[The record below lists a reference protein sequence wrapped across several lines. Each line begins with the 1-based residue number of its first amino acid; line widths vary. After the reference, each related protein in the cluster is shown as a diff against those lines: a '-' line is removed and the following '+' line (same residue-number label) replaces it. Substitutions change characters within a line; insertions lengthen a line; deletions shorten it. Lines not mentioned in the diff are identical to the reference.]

1 MNKKII
7 GLLLA
12 IPALMGFGLTS
23 CSDEESMAIKET
35 AQERLVDV
43 TLTASLTNSTRA
55 SFDPEGNIIK
65 FKWEKDDIV
74 NVVNKATGKWL
85 GKLTVSKVLSD
96 PRTCI
101 FAGQIMIAPGDI
113 DLNFYYLG
121 KEGSPEFNS
130 DLTVKPY
137 VVDFSNQD
145 GNANFAKDDV
155 LIATAHY
162 ADASDGKLGTL
173 DFSRDFAYGRFILKH
188 NGEEVD
194 LTGKTVTISA
204 NTGKLYNKT
213 SLDFKNAEYSY
224 EEGSINITPSSN
236 SFYVSLF
243 KSEAVNLKFT
253 VDMGNNTIFEGTI
266 GRQLDANMYY
276 TENEAGD
283 PTIVEVKNTDGSDDP
298 KIFMIHYNLYDGDQG
313 KWVSKQVE
321 ESIAADNYEMT
332 IKNIDEVFT
341 DYEYD
346 KDIRTLAHWSTNYNN
361 SGQILNAGD
370 SYTFDFNDATTG
382 TIKNKAD
389 GTPRIY
395 IQLYAQINY
404 TYKFELD
411 EDVEVVG
418 LDTNDVV
425 YTSNST
431 ISWYYFAKL
440 GVKVINK
447 DGYSYIGWKD
457 KETNEALNLENNWYK
472 VLWSQKKAKVT
483 LVPIWQKNGNVETG
497 GYEGGTLD

>member
-298 KIFMIHYNLYDGDQG
+298 KRFTIMYGMYDTNEN
-313 KWVSKQVE
+313 KWVYSQKDTYYPGSKCDVPVI
-321 ESIAADNYEMT
+321 SFDDAFPNFVYSDDIKDLYEFSHWT
-332 IKNIDEVFT
+332 KVWNAQEPRYDVGST
-341 DYEYD
+341 YTLDY
-346 KDIRTLAHWSTNYNN
+346 
-361 SGQILNAGD
+361 
-370 SYTFDFNDATTG
+370 NDPNTG
-382 TIKNKAD
+382 TITETLAW
-389 GTPRIY
+389 TT
-395 IQLYAQINY
+395 LYACWQY
-404 TYKFELD
+404 TY
-411 EDVEVVG
+411 
-418 LDTNDVV
+418 T
-425 YTSNST
+425 
-431 ISWYYFAKL
+431 
-440 GVKVINK
+440 VKVILDQGEVLTGAETLDSVYKTYDMNWK
-447 DGYSYIGWKD
+447 RSILEEGVNLTKEGGYRLTGWTEVETGDIITNNTANLSY
-457 KETNEALNLENNWYK
+457 AK
-472 VLWSQKKAKVT
+472 VKVT
-483 LVPIWQKNGNVETG
+483 LRPIWEKYYTVETG
-497 GYEGGTLD
+497 GYEGGTLN